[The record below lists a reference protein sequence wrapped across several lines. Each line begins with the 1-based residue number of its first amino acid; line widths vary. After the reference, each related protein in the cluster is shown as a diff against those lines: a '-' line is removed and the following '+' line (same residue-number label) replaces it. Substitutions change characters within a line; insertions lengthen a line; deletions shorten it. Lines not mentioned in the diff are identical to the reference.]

1 MVVSRLPAEKTS
13 FLRKPSIA
21 SLRKKIKPMMDNS
34 TLAGFAKA
42 SGTNFP
48 PSVAGSPMMQQLYV
62 AARAT
67 LLQGGQADLA
77 ASDLKELESLARAEL
92 ARSDAGE
99 LGLVDSA
106 PNFTTSDQAD
116 KTAFL
121 GPIFLVVLFLILVAG
136 VAEFGEGFLGM
147 CILAVAAFIPLASSK
162 LESRNRLRI

>member
-1 MVVSRLPAEKTS
+1 
-13 FLRKPSIA
+13 
-21 SLRKKIKPMMDNS
+21 MMDNS